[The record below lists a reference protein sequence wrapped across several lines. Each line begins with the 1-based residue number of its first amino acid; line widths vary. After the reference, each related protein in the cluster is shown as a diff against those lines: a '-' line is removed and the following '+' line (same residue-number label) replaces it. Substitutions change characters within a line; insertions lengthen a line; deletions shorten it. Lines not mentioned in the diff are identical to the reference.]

1 MPVTVAMY
9 DNAFEEVGE
18 QLNALGLD
26 ITVHTF
32 GRDGKFLI
40 DGVSVAPGEV
50 EVDYL
55 WLSQHI
61 YNGDFKD
68 GAFDTVLA
76 CKSVGVLQ
84 TFNAGLDDPLYKAM
98 SKRGTRIINSSAQAV
113 AISEFVMAHV
123 LSLIHPIDLQRE
135 QQATKHWET
144 TPFRELSRMN
154 WLIVGYGP
162 IGQELSK
169 RVKSFGSSITVIRR
183 SPQTSELVDEA
194 GTMDDLQRFLPNADV
209 IVLACPL
216 NNETRGFAGQE
227 FFSAIKKG
235 ALLVNIAR
243 GPLIDD
249 AAMLS
254 ALDSGQLANAVLD
267 VFHTE
272 PLPESDPLWSHPKVR
287 LTPHTSFAGNG
298 ARGRWM
304 QLFLAGIT
312 RFVNGEALANEVNPR
327 DIV

>member
-9 DNAFEEVGE
+9 DKAFEEIDE

-32 GRDGKFLI
+32 GRDGKFI
-40 DGVSVAPGEV
+40 VNGDAMAPEDLD
-50 EVDYL
+50 VDYF
-55 WLSQHI
+55 WLSNHI
-61 YNGDFKD
+61 YDGDFRD

-98 SKRGTRIINSSAQAV
+98 SERGTRIVNSSAQAV
-113 AISEFVMAHV
+113 AISEFVMAHI
-123 LSLIHPIDLQRE
+123 LSLVHPIDLQRE
-135 QQATKHWET
+135 QQAAKHWAT

-162 IGQELSK
+162 IGQELSA
-169 RVKSFGSSITVIRR
+169 RVKSFGSSITVVRR
-183 SPQTSELVDEA
+183 SPQTSDLVDEA
-194 GTMDDLQRFLPNADV
+194 GTMADLPRFLPNADV

-216 NNETRGFAGQE
+216 NNETRGFAGEQ
-227 FFSAIKKG
+227 FFSAIKQG

-249 AAMLS
+249 TAMLT
-254 ALDSGQLANAVLD
+254 ALDSGRLANAVLD

-272 PLPESDPLWSHPKVR
+272 PLPKEDPLWSHPKVR

-298 ARGRWM
+298 ARGRWI
-304 QLFLAGIT
+304 QLFLDNIT
-312 RFVNGEALANEVNPR
+312 RFVSGEALASEVNPR